1 MLLYPDPRVSYQ
13 PDNLTTC
20 FAAPI
25 EPCDWEHLWAIAKG
39 SGKDFSA
46 DSLNGMPY
54 VILADD
60 IYFMRSRGEDG
71 YDTLIV
77 LLREDEDADTCLESA
92 AWIRVKHEYNGMI
105 YICHKQSASANKDWQ
120 EYVAITA
127 EGVDETLVA
136 MVDLIN
142 EAEYSEEDQP

>member
-1 MLLYPDPRVSYQ
+1 MSYQ

-25 EPCDWEHLWAIAKG
+25 HIGDWEHLWCVAKG

-60 IYFMRSRGEDG
+60 IYFMRSNGEDG

-105 YICHKQSASANKDWQ
+105 YICRKQLSDHFEWQ
-120 EYVAITA
+120 TFRAITA